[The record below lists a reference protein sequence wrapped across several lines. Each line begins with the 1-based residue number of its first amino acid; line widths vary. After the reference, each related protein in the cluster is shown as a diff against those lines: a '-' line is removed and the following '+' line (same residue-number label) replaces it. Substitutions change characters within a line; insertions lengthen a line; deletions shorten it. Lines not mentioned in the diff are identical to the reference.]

1 MANWA
6 IVKDG
11 IVTNTYEYLPGYWN
25 NISNFEAITDLDYL
39 KSLGW
44 YHVNKIDV
52 PYNSTLQYVESSRF
66 EFVDDTVNEHFI
78 IQQIPITPP
87 NLQELDSQWKI
98 IRQERDTLMANFEWR
113 YTRYNRQV
121 RLNVPPTDLIELL
134 DKYMQDLADITTQSD
149 PFSIAWPVYNN

>member
-11 IVTNTYEYLPGYWN
+11 IVTNTYEYLPGFWN
-25 NISNFEAITDLDYL
+25 NISNFDAITDLDYL

-44 YHVNKIDV
+44 YPVTKIET
-52 PYNSTLQYVESSRF
+52 PYNELLEFIESSTF
-66 EFVDDTVNEHFI
+66 TFNDGQVNEHLI
-78 IQQIPITPP
+78 IKQIPITPP
-87 NLQELDSQWKI
+87 NLQEEEDQWII

-113 YTRYNRQV
+113 YSRYDRQI
-121 RLNVPPTDLIELL
+121 RLDLQPSDPIELM

-149 PFSIAWPVYNN
+149 PFNISWPVYNN